1 MQQAMP
7 AKSTNSPMADQATP
21 TNYTD
26 YPMAEQ
32 TYQLKSV

>member
-1 MQQAMP
+1 MQQATP
-7 AKSTNSPMADQATP
+7 AKSANSPMADQATP

-32 TYQLKSV
+32 TYQPKSG

>member
-1 MQQAMP
+1 MQQATP
-7 AKSTNSPMADQATP
+7 AKSANSPTADQATP

-32 TYQLKSV
+32 TYQPKSG

>member
-1 MQQAMP
+1 MQQATP
-7 AKSTNSPMADQATP
+7 TKSANPPIAEQATP

-32 TYQLKSV
+32 TYQPKSG

>member
-1 MQQAMP
+1 MQQATP
-7 AKSTNSPMADQATP
+7 AKSSNSPMADQATP

-32 TYQLKSV
+32 IYQLKSV

>member
-1 MQQAMP
+1 MQKTTP
-7 AKSTNSPMADQATP
+7 AKSANSPMADQATP

-26 YPMAEQ
+26 YPKAEQ